1 MPQSILAP
9 NPPASANAA
18 VSGDLA
24 TITATWSATSNTT
37 SYTLEQRYNGGS
49 TWTTVYTGTA
59 TTKAISNPADG
70 SYVFRVKACNVNGC
84 SNPTTSNTVTI
95 AHIPPAPASINVPQS
110 STGSVGVS
118 WSAAAY
124 ATIYRLEHTSTGSW
138 SEVYAGA
145 ATSTTINETASG
157 VWYYRV
163 RACNANGCSG
173 YTASVGVSVLLKPA
187 TPPTLNGGGTST
199 SGSYGLTW
207 SASAGATS
215 YNLIENVNGT
225 GWTSIQNNA
234 SQSWSTSG
242 KADATYYYVVQAC
255 NASGCSGN
263 SNQVAVT
270 VTNIPPVPPQ
280 PRTTVTLSGSQRVVK
295 VTWLAQPY
303 ATRYELMENT
313 TIVWNG
319 PELLFSSIQPQ
330 GVPVVYKVRACN
342 AVGCSAWSSQKSV
355 IP

>member
-1 MPQSILAP
+1 
-9 NPPASANAA
+9 
-18 VSGDLA
+18 
-24 TITATWSATSNTT
+24 
-37 SYTLEQRYNGGS
+37 
-49 TWTTVYTGTA
+49 VYTGTA

-95 AHIPPAPASINVPQS
+95 AHIPPAPASVNVPQT
-110 STGSVGVS
+110 STGSVGVG
-118 WSAAAY
+118 WSTAVY
-124 ATIYRLEHTSTGSW
+124 ASLYRLEHTSNGTW
-138 SEVYAGA
+138 SEVYVGG

-157 VWYYRV
+157 GWYYRV

-173 YTASVGVSVLLKPA
+173 YTTSGAVSVLLKPA
-187 TPPTLNGGGTST
+187 TPPTLSGGGTST
-199 SGSYGLTW
+199 NGSYGLTW
-207 SASAGATS
+207 SASPGATS
-215 YNLIENVNGT
+215 YNLLENVNGA
-225 GWTSIQNNA
+225 GWTPIQNNA
-234 SQSWSTSG
+234 SQSWSTTG
-242 KADATYYYVVQAC
+242 KADATYYYLVQGC

-270 VTNIPPVPPQ
+270 VSNIPPVPPQ
-280 PRTTVTLSGSQRVVK
+280 PKTTVTLSGSQRVVK
-295 VTWLAQPY
+295 VTWIAQPY

-342 AVGCSAWSSQKSV
+342 AAGCSAWSSPKSV